1 MEGHRREAVM
11 RLNDDFHDE
20 VSSSVLT
27 WAGGAAVTAGIL
39 VILAAAQVAT

>member
-1 MEGHRREAVM
+1 M
-11 RLNDDFHDE
+11 RLNDEFHDE

-39 VILAAAQVAT
+39 VVLAVAQAAA